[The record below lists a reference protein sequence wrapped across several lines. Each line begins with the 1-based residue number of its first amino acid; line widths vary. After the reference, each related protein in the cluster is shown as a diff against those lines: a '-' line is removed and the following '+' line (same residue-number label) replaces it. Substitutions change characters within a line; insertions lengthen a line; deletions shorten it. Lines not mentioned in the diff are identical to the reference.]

1 MEYDEA
7 LQHLDALINYEVIPR
22 AGAIEGL
29 TIEPMRALMAA
40 LGDPH
45 TSYPVIHVTGTNG
58 KGSSI
63 RLIEA
68 ILLTMGLRVGT
79 YTSPHLETVNERIRV
94 AGDAIDDVGFAQA
107 VGDVVRTQDAYRTEP
122 ITWFETLTAAA
133 LLHFANEV
141 VEVAL
146 VEVGMLGRYDATNVV
161 EAEIAVITNVGFDH
175 TVGGPGWRATIA
187 AEKSGIIE
195 ANSLLVLGEN
205 DETRAVFMA
214 ENPGRVVVRDDDF
227 AVTEN
232 LLAVGGRQASIRT
245 PRGSYDE
252 IFLNLHGAHQAENAA
267 LALTVA
273 EEFFAAPLPPDVVE
287 EAFGT
292 VLVPGRLEIVRRS
305 PLIVVDTAHNVSA
318 AAVLAEAVADFGL
331 GGRRFLLIGLQDGRV
346 AVDVCRALRVG
357 DYQLVVACTAPTN
370 RGLEADVLAAAV
382 RSAGGY
388 VDAVGDVD
396 AALDYLLSQA
406 EDDDLVVVTGSNAVV
421 GRIRS
426 SLSE

>member
-195 ANSLLVLGEN
+195 PNSLLVLGEN

-273 EEFFAAPLPPDVVE
+273 EEFFAASLPPDVVE